1 MGTYRQGVGHN
12 RIYKHNRI
20 IESRR
25 ASSRRSQNYN
35 QQNTNILTYFQPKNQ
50 PGTNTV
56 SLCPKNTNINLGSK
70 EHPIQSIYVSGNSL
84 HMTNDEHCG
93 KISLDSTGYIDLPTG
108 TKLDGMPIGMFKISG
123 QCDTEEQLD
132 DIDAQVGDCWIVG
145 TNAWIKTPD
154 NWKNVGEIKGPKG
167 EQGEQGIRGP
177 VGPAGKD
184 GPAGVQGLRGPPGL
198 NGPQGPIGMTG
209 PMGTRGLRGLRGPS
223 MPGPQGIQG
232 PPGPPGQSFNV
243 NEVGPILI
251 PYNPYK
257 HNQGYS
263 FLATDVGMLYIAGQ
277 YGWLEGIPFG
287 KGADGADGPMGPEGP
302 SGPQGPDGP
311 KGPEGPEGP
320 EGPQGPQG
328 LQGVEGPRGAMGYTG
343 PAGPEGQIGKDGPQ
357 GPEGPAGP
365 EGQVGPQGPPGE
377 LLHIEDD
384 IDKIIEEKLHDIKH
398 LLIELS
404 VDDVEHEISKSVQNG
419 IDTIKNI
426 VKIELKKFDKSSI
439 IDMINEVH
447 ITLTKVIN
455 TEIQNIVD
463 NILPTNFTEI
473 EERITTNLCQKIN
486 ELRTDIYTNPP
497 QYHLD
502 LTETVEQHTNELSTI
517 SESLETHKQSTTE
530 HINNLTQSIE
540 TNTTNIQVVDNK
552 LSEAITSFTTQYTDC
567 KESIEAVDNKLS
579 NEINNID
586 TTLNNEIFLLRTDLS
601 NTNDVVNT
609 HTGHINIIQQQHV
622 PIIYQNS
629 HNIMSL
635 QANLDQIKQFIFHS
649 FGYTL

>member
-1 MGTYRQGVGHN
+1 
-12 RIYKHNRI
+12 
-20 IESRR
+20 
-25 ASSRRSQNYN
+25 
-35 QQNTNILTYFQPKNQ
+35 
-50 PGTNTV
+50 
-56 SLCPKNTNINLGSK
+56 
-70 EHPIQSIYVSGNSL
+70 
-84 HMTNDEHCG
+84 MTNDEHCG

-108 TKLDGMPIGMFKISG
+108 TKLDGMPIGMFKIAG

-132 DIDAQVGDCWIVG
+132 DIDAQIGDCWIVG

-167 EQGEQGIRGP
+167 EKGEQGIRGP
-177 VGPAGKD
+177 IGPAGND

-209 PMGTRGLRGLRGPS
+209 PMGPRGLRGLRGPS

-243 NEVGPILI
+243 NEVGQILI

-257 HNQGYS
+257 HHQGYS

-287 KGADGADGPMGPEGP
+287 KGADGAEGPMGPEGP
-302 SGPQGPDGP
+302 IGPHGPHGPQGPSGP
-311 KGPEGPEGP
+311 A
-320 EGPQGPQG
+320 GPQGPQG
-328 LQGVEGPRGAMGYTG
+328 QQGPEGPEGPRGAMGYTG
-343 PAGPEGQIGKDGPQ
+343 PQGPQ
-357 GPEGPAGP
+357 GLEGPI
-365 EGQVGPQGPPGE
+365 GPQGNDGPMGPQGLEGPRGPPGE

-404 VDDVEHEISKSVQNG
+404 VDDVEEEISKSVQNG
-419 IDTIKNI
+419 IDSIKNI
-426 VKIELKKFDKSSI
+426 VRIELKKFDNASI
-439 IDMINEVH
+439 IQMIDDLHHTFTEM
-447 ITLTKVIN
+447 IN
-455 TEIQNIVD
+455 TEIQNIVN

-473 EERITTNLCQKIN
+473 EERITTNLCQKID
-486 ELRTDIYTNPP
+486 ELRTEIYTNPP

-502 LTETVEQHTNELSTI
+502 LAETVGTLSNTVDQHTSDISTI
-517 SESLETHKQSTTE
+517 SESLETHKQLTTE
-530 HINNLTQSIE
+530 NFNNVNQSIE
-540 TNTTNIQVVDNK
+540 TNTTNIQVVDDK
-552 LSEAITSFTTQYTDC
+552 LSDAITSFTTQYTDC

-579 NEINNID
+579 TEINNID
-586 TTLNNEIFLLRTDLS
+586 TALNNEIFLLRTDLS

-635 QANLDQIKQFIFHS
+635 RSNIDHIQQFILHS
-649 FGYTL
+649 FGYNIYNTSN